1 MLLYVYI
8 CIKIDMY
15 NLYCIFF
22 DLISLLYIYK
32 FDYVCN
38 DIVDIF
44 YENVL
49 KLLIYYNSI

>member
-8 CIKIDMY
+8 CIKIDIF

-44 YENVL
+44 YKNVL
-49 KLLIYYNSI
+49 KLLIYNLL